1 MFDVGRDLGL
11 FTWIV
16 AGLCASLATGS
27 IVGVITSAPLRTYKM
42 AMWSFLGA
50 GMTWAITSL
59 LCGLVVQFLL
69 GVLMMNN
76 FGLFGLLAG
85 LFSIALS
92 AMLMRL
98 ERSNR
103 SLRWAVLGSL
113 SAWLAVSIGS
123 VVAYQN
129 FTGPVAEAAGNS
141 LPEGFWACIV
151 ASMALSTV
159 LGACIGGMI
168 FRQRSLWRS

>member
-42 AMWSFLGA
+42 AMWSFFGA
-50 GMTWAITSL
+50 GMTWAVTSL
-59 LCGLVVQFLL
+59 VCVFVVQFLL
-69 GVLMMNN
+69 GMLIMHQ
-76 FGLFGLLAG
+76 FWLFGLSAG
-85 LFSIALS
+85 LFSIVLS
-92 AMLMRL
+92 ALLMRL

-113 SAWLAVSIGS
+113 GAWLAVSIGS
-123 VVAYQN
+123 VIAYQN
-129 FTGPVAEAAGNS
+129 FTGVAETVGDA
-141 LPEGFWACIV
+141 LPNGFWPCIIV
-151 ASMALSTV
+151 SMAFSTV

>member
-1 MFDVGRDLGL
+1 MDVGRDLGL
-11 FTWIV
+11 FTWIM

-42 AMWSFLGA
+42 AMWSFLSAGITWLVTALVGGA
-50 GMTWAITSL
+50 AVRFL
-59 LCGLVVQFLL
+59 LEALLMHQFLL
-69 GVLMMNN
+69 
-76 FGLFGLLAG
+76 FSLLAG
-85 LFSIALS
+85 LFSIGLS
-92 AMLMRL
+92 ALLMRL

-103 SLRWAVLGSL
+103 ALRWSLLGSL
-113 SAWLAVSIGS
+113 AAWLAVSTGS

-129 FTGPVAEAAGNS
+129 FNQAIADVSTDP
-141 LPEGFWACIV
+141 LPDGFWSCV
-151 ASMALSTV
+151 MVSMAISTV